1 MVLSDLFPTLLDMS
15 FTASLVILAV
25 CVLRLLLKRAP
36 KLFSY
41 GLWLVVL
48 FRLLCPVSFET
59 AVSILPDRIP
69 VTAAQVETTL
79 SAPTAPAEEALP
91 RRTAPFKSET
101 DTLATPPHPISPAAA
116 AETVW
121 LCGVGGML
129 LYGFASLLRL
139 RRRLVGTVRLRDNV
153 YLADHIPTAFV
164 LGVFRPR
171 IYLPSSLSVE
181 EQRYILLHEQAHI
194 RRGDHLVLLAGFFAL
209 SLHWFNPLVWLAFH
223 LAVNDMELSCDERVL
238 KRMDQRLRPEYS
250 ASLLNLAAGRHI
262 FPVHPLAFGE
272 GNVKERIKNVMNYK
286 TPTLAGLTIGLA
298 ICVAAT
304 VCLASNP
311 VSGPPNDA
319 ETALSATPAAP
330 ADNTLNAAVSNAI
343 LTYNQERYLAG
354 ECAGEGHSI
363 MDYDHKDHILT
374 VYVLTTYG
382 EYQFIDDI
390 LIESSGCGILP
401 AVITFQINQDG
412 SYTTLNYQEP
422 EDGGMYLDSIK
433 ELFPQR
439 LQARCLNA
447 GEDSALVS
455 DLRSQQDQYAAAY
468 LASIGREAEIG
479 DYADLDQPLLT
490 DLGVSV
496 EVSNHLI
503 ESKALSNYP
512 LGVGKQEWVEDGVRY
527 VYQTSYDA
535 KEQIISYV
543 KISYETGKI
552 VEQYCFDATDGTL
565 LQNLSH
571 PRQAEKS

>member
-101 DTLATPPHPISPAAA
+101 DTLETPPHPISPAAA

-298 ICVAAT
+298 IWCCCHGMPGIQS
-304 VCLASNP
+304 CL
-311 VSGPPNDA
+311 
-319 ETALSATPAAP
+319 
-330 ADNTLNAAVSNAI
+330 
-343 LTYNQERYLAG
+343 R
-354 ECAGEGHSI
+354 
-363 MDYDHKDHILT
+363 
-374 VYVLTTYG
+374 TT
-382 EYQFIDDI
+382 
-390 LIESSGCGILP
+390 
-401 AVITFQINQDG
+401 
-412 SYTTLNYQEP
+412 
-422 EDGGMYLDSIK
+422 
-433 ELFPQR
+433 QR
-439 LQARCLNA
+439 R
-447 GEDSALVS
+447 
-455 DLRSQQDQYAAAY
+455 
-468 LASIGREAEIG
+468 
-479 DYADLDQPLLT
+479 
-490 DLGVSV
+490 
-496 EVSNHLI
+496 
-503 ESKALSNYP
+503 
-512 LGVGKQEWVEDGVRY
+512 
-527 VYQTSYDA
+527 
-535 KEQIISYV
+535 
-543 KISYETGKI
+543 
-552 VEQYCFDATDGTL
+552 
-565 LQNLSH
+565 
-571 PRQAEKS
+571 